1 MKTAMQR
8 CAKWLGIGALIA
20 LALSGAGFAA
30 GQWLLSG
37 DTASRVS
44 DVAGGLLAAAAALGV
59 LTAAAWS
66 LKRIYSKPG
75 HKKRRRW

>member
-30 GQWLLSG
+30 GPWLPSG
-37 DTASRVS
+37 GAASPVS
-44 DVAGGLLAAAAALGV
+44 HGAGGPVAAAAALGV
-59 LTAAAWS
+59 LPAAAWS